1 MACVASAGRLARPAT
16 CCACLRSFC
25 WGCSMRSEVRR
36 QKARLRACCVR
47 CFALWCVPSLLQ
59 VSWRGGDTCP
69 FVFVLFPCRQML
81 LLKSFPVVSL
91 SYRCRQRLSLFLLSL
106 ASLLQVQSC
115 GVVCVGRIE
124 YRFGCF
130 PWLRASARLRDWPA
144 YLEARYSP
152 PPVRGLGH
160 SSSDANVRHRG
171 YVPASPARKGR
182 CGCEEAWAP

>member
-1 MACVASAGRLARPAT
+1 MPSPPAVVRGRRSVTHPSEIALLPLTVPPVPPDSVVRHRSRLRSVRVCVCSFVTVSSVGDLMACVASAGRRARPAT

-47 CFALWCVPSLLQ
+47 CFAFVVCV
-59 VSWRGGDTCP
+59 VSSAGVLEGGGDTCP

-106 ASLLQVQSC
+106 TSSA
-115 GVVCVGRIE
+115 VGAE
-124 YRFGCF
+124 
-130 PWLRASARLRDWPA
+130 L
-144 YLEARYSP
+144 
-152 PPVRGLGH
+152 
-160 SSSDANVRHRG
+160 
-171 YVPASPARKGR
+171 
-182 CGCEEAWAP
+182 

>member
-1 MACVASAGRLARPAT
+1 MLPPPAVLLGRRLVAPVCDLSAGAR
-16 CCACLRSFC
+16 
-25 WGCSMRSEVRR
+25 SMRSEVRR

-171 YVPASPARKGR
+171 YVPASSCLFRQYLVFGTV
-182 CGCEEAWAP
+182 

>member
-1 MACVASAGRLARPAT
+1 MRAAAYLAASSLTTCSGRGQAQVVDPPTHHLRWGGAVGDLMACVASAGRRARPVT

-91 SYRCRQRLSLFLLSL
+91 SYRCRQRLSLFLFLGVSSAGAELWSSL
-106 ASLLQVQSC
+106 RRTN
-115 GVVCVGRIE
+115 RI
-124 YRFGCF
+124 
-130 PWLRASARLRDWPA
+130 
-144 YLEARYSP
+144 
-152 PPVRGLGH
+152 
-160 SSSDANVRHRG
+160 
-171 YVPASPARKGR
+171 
-182 CGCEEAWAP
+182 